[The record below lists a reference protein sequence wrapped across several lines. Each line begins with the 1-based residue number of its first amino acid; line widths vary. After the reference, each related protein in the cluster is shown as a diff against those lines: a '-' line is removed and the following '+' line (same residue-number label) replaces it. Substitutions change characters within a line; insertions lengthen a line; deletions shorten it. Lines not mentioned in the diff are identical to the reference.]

1 MFKYI
6 CNIMRMFQPF
16 SVACVTFLYT
26 CKYYKDIFVRFL
38 PPFHPNLCIF
48 LFSSYFSARV
58 YFPLCC
64 VSSFLKSFIF
74 FMEFCVKKQ
83 QLLTAVISTHRLNL
97 IISVISFSILT
108 PLFLH
113 LLPRGLMVFS
123 SASFSLLG
131 FPLDIRAAMENAFAR
146 DESCGFGEDVYSMTV
161 QRLGHENIPL

>member
-48 LFSSYFSARV
+48 LFSSYFSARM
-58 YFPLCC
+58 YFPLCR

-74 FMEFCVKKQ
+74 FMEFCVKK
-83 QLLTAVISTHRLNL
+83 TTFNSCNFNASTHL